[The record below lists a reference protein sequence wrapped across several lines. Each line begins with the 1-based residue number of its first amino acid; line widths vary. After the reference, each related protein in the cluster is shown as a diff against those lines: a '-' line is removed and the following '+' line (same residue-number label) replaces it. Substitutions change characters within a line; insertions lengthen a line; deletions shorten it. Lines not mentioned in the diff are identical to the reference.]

1 MYNRRKF
8 LKNSSAAAL
17 ATMILSDKA
26 TASFFGNKAIRP
38 VGLQLFTF
46 FSEIDND
53 VEGTLKKIA
62 AIGYK
67 EIESAFSKKSGF
79 YGMKPKEFAKLVSD
93 VGMSWKSHHVLG
105 APFKMP
111 ANAKPITDANGNP
124 IKFPPMRNLKENMQ
138 ELVDEVAEAGIP
150 YLVCANIPTKTSDD
164 VKSSIEILNKTGDA
178 CKKANMTLAYHNH
191 TEEFEKPEGA
201 TETAYD
207 SFLSQLSSD
216 IKMELDLC
224 WATKAGVDPV
234 ELFKKHPGRFELWH
248 VKDLDKDKNGPAPV
262 GEGIIDFKRIFVNA
276 DVAGMKHFFVEH
288 DMPKD
293 AYASITTSYN
303 NLKKIMS

>member
-17 ATMILSDKA
+17 AAMILSDKA

-67 EIESAFSKKSGF
+67 EIESAFSKKGGF
-79 YGMKPKEFAKLVSD
+79 YGMKPKELAKLVSD

-124 IKFPPMRNLKENMQ
+124 IEFPPMRNLKENMQ

-201 TETAYD
+201 TETAYE
-207 SFLSQLSSD
+207 SFLSQLSPD

>member
-8 LKNSSAAAL
+8 LKNSGAAAL
-17 ATMILSDKA
+17 AAMILSDKA

-46 FSEIDND
+46 FNEIDND

-67 EIESAFSKKSGF
+67 EIESAFSKKGGF

-207 SFLSQLSSD
+207 SFLSQSSPD

-248 VKDLDKDKNGPAPV
+248 VKDLDKDKNGPVPV

>member
-8 LKNSSAAAL
+8 LKNSGAAAL
-17 ATMILSDKA
+17 AAMILSDKA

-67 EIESAFSKKSGF
+67 EIESAFSKKGGF
-79 YGMKPKEFAKLVSD
+79 YGMKPKELAKLVSD

-124 IKFPPMRNLKENMQ
+124 IEFPPMRNLKENMQ

-207 SFLSQLSSD
+207 SFLSQLSPD

-276 DVAGMKHFFVEH
+276 DVAGMNIF
-288 DMPKD
+288 
-293 AYASITTSYN
+293 
-303 NLKKIMS
+303 L

>member
-1 MYNRRKF
+1 MHNRRKF

-17 ATMILSDKA
+17 AAIMLSDKA
-26 TASFFGNKAIRP
+26 TASFFSNKAVRP

-46 FSEIDND
+46 FNQIDDD

-67 EIESAFSKKSGF
+67 EIESAFSKKGGF

-150 YLVCANIPTKTSDD
+150 YLVCANIPTKNSDD
-164 VKSSIEILNKTGDA
+164 VKSSIDILNKTGEA

-191 TEEFEKPEGA
+191 TEEFEKPEGG
-201 TETAYD
+201 TQTAYD
-207 SFLSQLSSD
+207 MFLSELSPD

-224 WATKAGVDPV
+224 WAIKAGVDPV
-234 ELFKKHPGRFELWH
+234 ELFKKNPGRFELWH

-262 GEGIIDFKRIFVNA
+262 GEGIIDFKRIFANA
-276 DVAGMKHFFVEH
+276 NVAGMKHFFVEH

-303 NLKKIMS
+303 NLQKVMS

>member
-17 ATMILSDKA
+17 AAMILSDKA

-46 FSEIDND
+46 FNEIDND

-67 EIESAFSKKSGF
+67 EIESAFSKKGGF

-207 SFLSQLSSD
+207 SFLSQLSPD

>member
-67 EIESAFSKKSGF
+67 EIESAFSKKGGF

-201 TETAYD
+201 TETAYE
-207 SFLSQLSSD
+207 SFLSQLSPD

>member
-67 EIESAFSKKSGF
+67 EIESAFSKKGGF
-79 YGMKPKEFAKLVSD
+79 YGMKPKELAKLVSD

-124 IKFPPMRNLKENMQ
+124 IEFPPMRNLKENMQ

-201 TETAYD
+201 TETAYE
-207 SFLSQLSSD
+207 SFLSQLSPD

-293 AYASITTSYN
+293 PYASITTSYN
-303 NLKKIMS
+303 NLEKILS

>member
-67 EIESAFSKKSGF
+67 EIESAFSKKGGF

-124 IKFPPMRNLKENMQ
+124 IEFPPMRNLKENMQ

-207 SFLSQLSSD
+207 SFLSQLSPD

>member
-67 EIESAFSKKSGF
+67 EIESAFSKKGGF

-164 VKSSIEILNKTGDA
+164 VKSSIEILNKTGEA

>member
-17 ATMILSDKA
+17 AAMILSDKA

-67 EIESAFSKKSGF
+67 EIESAFSKKGGF
-79 YGMKPKEFAKLVSD
+79 YGMKPKELAKLVSD

-124 IKFPPMRNLKENMQ
+124 IEFPPMRNLKENMQ

-207 SFLSQLSSD
+207 SFLSQLSPD